1 MSANLD
7 TLRTT
12 VENAGEA
19 WADGEHIDIIT
30 PPVVLELIT
39 EIESQRAQL
48 ATARK
53 ARDKVAKANA
63 GHSARADL
71 YANALERMEQR
82 ALGAEANL
90 EAALDVS
97 RDRLSRLEQAEQA
110 VQRVREMSAHRK
122 EIRLDYVDL
131 IDLDRALDGDGLL
144 PADDALGGGQH
155 G

>member
-1 MSANLD
+1 MTLNLD

-53 ARDKVAKANA
+53 ARDKIAKANV
-63 GHSARADL
+63 GHSACADL
-71 YANALERMEQR
+71 YANSLERMEQR

-90 EAALDVS
+90 EAALNVS

-110 VQRVREMSAHRK
+110 VARVREKHAERVLVYPNGAEEHYCSA
-122 EIRLDYVDL
+122 EENSAWPCDTI
-131 IDLDRALDGDGLL
+131 RALDGDVRG
-144 PADDALGGGQH
+144 
-155 G
+155 